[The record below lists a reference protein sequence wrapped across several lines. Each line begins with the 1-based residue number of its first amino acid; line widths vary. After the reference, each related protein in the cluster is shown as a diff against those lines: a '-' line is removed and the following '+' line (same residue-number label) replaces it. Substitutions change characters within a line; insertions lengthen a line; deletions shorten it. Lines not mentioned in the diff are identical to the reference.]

1 MNIIIVT
8 CIIILTVTFVFLAL
22 QLIDTLKQV
31 KNTACAVEKL
41 AENANER
48 LSEIEPTFKAVNS
61 VTSAVTSGW
70 GKLLTVVAGLFKKE
84 N

>member
-1 MNIIIVT
+1 MNIIFMTCVIV
-8 CIIILTVTFVFLAL
+8 LTVTFVFLAL

-41 AENANER
+41 AANANDR
-48 LSEIEPTFKAVNS
+48 LTDIQPAFQAVNS

-70 GKLLTVVAGLFKKE
+70 GKLITTVAGLFKKGS
-84 N
+84 